1 MAVGW
6 GTPRDGDAEPVAP
19 TTPYIFAGY
28 GVDPASPGTVA
39 TAWRELAPVPYAPPD
54 ELQPGVIEPA
64 AVLRPTGKTM
74 YTVQSYEE
82 WTSDEEA
89 QD

>member
-1 MAVGW
+1 MAVCLR
-6 GTPRDGDAEPVAP
+6 TPRDGDAEPVAL

-54 ELQPGVIEPA
+54 ELQPGVIEPT
-64 AVLRPTGKTM
+64 AVLKLTGRTLYEVEHDQTWSN
-74 YTVQSYEE
+74 YT
-82 WTSDEEA
+82 
-89 QD
+89 